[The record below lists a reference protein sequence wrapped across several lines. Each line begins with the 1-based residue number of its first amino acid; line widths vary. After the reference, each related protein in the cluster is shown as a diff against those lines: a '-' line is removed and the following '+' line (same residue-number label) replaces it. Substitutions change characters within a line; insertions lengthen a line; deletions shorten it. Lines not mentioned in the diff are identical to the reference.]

1 MISLKINLFS
11 LTVFSIH
18 IISALFNAAIFYLM
32 LHVSQSLVKSNARRG
47 KSVHTN
53 VHTVMSVII
62 NISSNEILKLTKVL
76 WFFERLFKNNTE
88 ESTTSQSK
96 FNITIRQSHYI
107 MIIIMALITNMF

>member
-11 LTVFSIH
+11 LTVFSIY

-32 LHVSQSLVKSNARRG
+32 LQSLVKSNARRG

-76 WFFERLFKNNTE
+76 NN
-88 ESTTSQSK
+88 
-96 FNITIRQSHYI
+96 
-107 MIIIMALITNMF
+107 

>member
-11 LTVFSIH
+11 LTVFSIY

-76 WFFERLFKNNTE
+76 
-88 ESTTSQSK
+88 
-96 FNITIRQSHYI
+96 
-107 MIIIMALITNMF
+107 